1 MKGLYSDKEVT
12 YRVEKVYSTRWLS
25 GERLEN
31 YFKVYP
37 DGTLEIQSLE
47 QTCTVRLLNDSQVV
61 SIEYLRLTSET
72 KVKIIFLIFSLFG

>member
-1 MKGLYSDKEVT
+1 MYMKGLYSDKEVT

-47 QTCTVRLLNDSQVV
+47 
-61 SIEYLRLTSET
+61 
-72 KVKIIFLIFSLFG
+72 